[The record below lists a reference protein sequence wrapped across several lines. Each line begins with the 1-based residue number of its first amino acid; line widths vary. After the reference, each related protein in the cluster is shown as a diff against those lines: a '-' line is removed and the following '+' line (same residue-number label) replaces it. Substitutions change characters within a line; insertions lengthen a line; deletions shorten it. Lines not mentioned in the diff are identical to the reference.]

1 MSGPISG
8 TGISLITNCM
18 TKNIRALAV
27 FLVPGQFSRMEIHG
41 QDAGPAWVKR
51 SVACTAAKGDM
62 IMLSIIAVM
71 IGLFFA
77 TNIGGSGAAASMG
90 IAYGSGAVK
99 KGLALLLC
107 SLAVFLGAWF
117 GGGEVVKTI
126 GSGIVPTSTFTVPI
140 ALIVLTSAALALF
153 LANIFGIPLS
163 TSEVAVGAVV
173 GAGIVY
179 QSVYVENLLWIML
192 FWLLTPLTAFL
203 IAIAASYLI
212 KSRLVRRLVSIPK
225 AVPVLTLLVVL
236 MGLFEAF
243 SAGMNN
249 VANAVGP
256 LVGAGILSKN
266 NGIFWG
272 GLFVAIGVMLLGQRV
287 LETNGKKITALKL
300 EEGCVIS
307 GTGASIVT
315 IASIFGIPVPLTQ
328 ITTSSII
335 GIGFA
340 KHGKSVLKKDIVI
353 QLLTVWLVSPVLS
366 MVLSYLFI
374 QLVIEHNGYP
384 VVAMTGVLISVF
396 GVLSLIKRTKHVK
409 EELF

>member
-1 MSGPISG
+1 
-8 TGISLITNCM
+8 
-18 TKNIRALAV
+18 
-27 FLVPGQFSRMEIHG
+27 
-41 QDAGPAWVKR
+41 
-51 SVACTAAKGDM
+51 
-62 IMLSIIAVM
+62 MLSIIAVM

>member
-1 MSGPISG
+1 
-8 TGISLITNCM
+8 
-18 TKNIRALAV
+18 
-27 FLVPGQFSRMEIHG
+27 
-41 QDAGPAWVKR
+41 
-51 SVACTAAKGDM
+51 
-62 IMLSIIAVM
+62 MLSIMAMI

-77 TNIGGSGAAASMG
+77 INIGGSGAAASMG
-90 IAYGSGAVK
+90 IAYGSGVVK
-99 KGLALLLC
+99 KRLALLLC
-107 SLAVFLGAWF
+107 SLAVFLGAWL

-126 GSGIVPTSTFTVPI
+126 GSGIVPASTFTVPL
-140 ALIVLTSAALALF
+140 ALIVLASAALSLF

-179 QSVYVENLLWIML
+179 QSVYVESLLWIML
-192 FWLLTPLTAFL
+192 FWLLAPVAAFN
-203 IAIAASYLI
+203 IAILASYFL
-212 KSRLVRRLVSIPK
+212 KSKWLGRVVSARK
-225 AVPVLTLLVVL
+225 AVPILSVLVAF

-256 LVGAGILSKN
+256 LVGAGILSKG

-272 GLFVAIGVMLLGQRV
+272 GLFVAIGVMLLGRRV
-287 LETNGKKITALKL
+287 LETNGKKITSLKL

-340 KHGKSVLKKDIVI
+340 KQGKAVLKKDIVV

-366 MVLSYLFI
+366 MVLSYILI
-374 QLVIEHNGYP
+374 QMVIEHNFYP
-384 VVAMTGVLISVF
+384 IIAMAGVLISVF
-396 GVLSLIKRTKHVK
+396 GVLSLMKKPKQAK